1 QTAMGTG
8 DTSSKKSEK
17 RKRRRRSR
25 SASPAPPPPAPSSS
39 SQAQASSSS
48 SSRRQQKQPQHQ
60 QDEEEQQS
68 SGDVI
73 SLSIEETNK
82 LRAKL
87 GLKPLEV
94 NSSASD
100 PKAKPGSS
108 STNFLHAPAKSLT
121 QAKHSAKVQ
130 ERTLIGRQKREMREK
145 LTRLRGL
152 GDDSDEEDKDLPAAA
167 WIERS
172 RNLEAERRMAEQ
184 RAKELAEL
192 DAEFD
197 VSRLVEAD
205 VASSAYSSNDLA
217 GLRVAHSAKKFKE
230 GQTTVLVLQDRGVLD
245 SNDDDAAE
253 TLINVN
259 MVDDERHA
267 ENVRNRAQVGSA
279 WHAANAGL
287 EGEAGLDDEDD
298 ELGGAGPSVLA
309 KYDSVI
315 AADSASRKRAFV
327 LAGGETEAPA
337 AKSAAALAR
346 DAVAAASVSL
356 DGPSE
361 LKLAADYLSAAEVA
375 EAAKFKRRKRKVP
388 KSRMLKADDLLPLVD
403 DEEASKGRQEEGELV
418 DEAPTMPGLT
428 DAEIIEQTPSVA
440 DEALEDLQLLLERA
454 RRVQQQD
461 GRRRPRQLPVV
472 NRRDKQDQEEDSS
485 GLPSASSGMVFD
497 TTAEF
502 CRSLGDASK
511 AATAVAV
518 AQAEARAAVADA
530 AEAASFEASAAAADV
545 DAGDDEDGLEDDY
558 SIYGRRKQ
566 QQVGTWMEVDPESA
580 MRQQQQQ
587 QQPSREQYRRRT
599 AADDEDSMD
608 VSDAEQAGGGGAGG
622 ILEEEPE
629 LRKGGIGA
637 ALELAR
643 RKGYLESSG
652 GRRDTAAGSSGV
664 SGLRAKK
671 VFQEDLR
678 HDDIDAKF
686 GRRDRLSFGGGGGG
700 GGVQEFKE
708 LRNYKPD
715 VKLEYTDDDGR
726 VLNQKDA
733 FDYLSH
739 RFHGKGSGK
748 KKTEKRLKKIKE
760 EELLK
765 SMGSSDTPLGTAEKL
780 HAKLERQG
788 TAYVCLSGRAAAASL
803 PSGVS
808 K

>member
-1 QTAMGTG
+1 MGTG

-130 ERTLIGRQKREMREK
+130 ERTLIGWQKREMREK

-152 GDDSDEEDKDLPAAA
+152 GDDSDEEDKDLSAAA

-172 RNLEAERRMAEQ
+172 RNLEAERRLAEQ

-298 ELGGAGPSVLA
+298 ELGGAAGPSVLA

-558 SIYGRRKQ
+558 SIYG
-566 QQVGTWMEVDPESA
+566 
-580 MRQQQQQ
+580 
-587 QQPSREQYRRRT
+587 
-599 AADDEDSMD
+599 
-608 VSDAEQAGGGGAGG
+608 
-622 ILEEEPE
+622 
-629 LRKGGIGA
+629 GIGA

-652 GRRDTAAGSSGV
+652 GRRDAAAGSSGV

-803 PSGVS
+803 PSETRS
-808 K
+808 TNLQSTFDLRFEIRLRCLY

>member
-1 QTAMGTG
+1 MGTG

-25 SASPAPPPPAPSSS
+25 SASPAPPPPAPSSSS

-94 NSSASD
+94 DSSASD

-130 ERTLIGRQKREMREK
+130 ERTLIGWQKREMREK

-152 GDDSDEEDKDLPAAA
+152 GDDSDEEDKDLSAAA

-172 RNLEAERRMAEQ
+172 RNLEAERRLAEQ

-298 ELGGAGPSVLA
+298 ELGGAAGPSVLA

-530 AEAASFEASAAAADV
+530 AEAASFEASAAAAD
-545 DAGDDEDGLEDDY
+545 
-558 SIYGRRKQ
+558 
-566 QQVGTWMEVDPESA
+566 
-580 MRQQQQQ
+580 
-587 QQPSREQYRRRT
+587 
-599 AADDEDSMD
+599 
-608 VSDAEQAGGGGAGG
+608 
-622 ILEEEPE
+622 EEPE

-652 GRRDTAAGSSGV
+652 GRRDAAAGSSGV

-803 PSGVS
+803 PNEKYQSAVDFRPFDSKFDFDVYIEAVLVS
-808 K
+808 RFKQKKDISFPLSCLF